1 MLDKSNLPFLKR
13 LKLLIFIG
21 GITSSLLRPY
31 PITVPLLRLVIF
43 GLVLLTILGGF
54 IDAVIHVPPE
64 INTHIVTLPST
75 PK

>member
-1 MLDKSNLPFLKR
+1 MSDKSDLPFLNR
-13 LKLLIFIG
+13 LKLPIFIG
-21 GITSSLLRPY
+21 GITLSLLRPY

-54 IDAVIHVPPE
+54 IDAVIHVPLE